1 MDPKRIRIKSGCL
14 MKARRF
20 RGGLHASRFRW
31 QMTKNRDIPIEGK
44 DSAMFPDRLVAVVEL
59 TGIFHAIE
67 VFFP

>member
-1 MDPKRIRIKSGCL
+1 MFNEGPEVSRWLARESVSLANDQEQRHPYRRQVMD
-14 MKARRF
+14 
-20 RGGLHASRFRW
+20 
-31 QMTKNRDIPIEGK
+31 K